1 MQCPMCMYPFIAF
14 GRPCGSCGYV
24 CEGCF
29 VTTAVCECADLSDD
43 CHALSVLRGFRD
55 SYMMETTDRVEK
67 VEEYYRIA
75 PLLVERINENKD
87 CDEIYNHLR
96 NSFILPTVKA
106 VEDGENE
113 RAETTYKNMMSWLK
127 KRLN

>member
-1 MQCPMCMYPFIAF
+1 
-14 GRPCGSCGYV
+14 
-24 CEGCF
+24 
-29 VTTAVCECADLSDD
+29 
-43 CHALSVLRGFRD
+43 
-55 SYMMETTDRVEK
+55 MMETTDRVEQ